1 MQLLLKYYS
10 LRGIRI
16 FIIISIINMVIVW
29 LSHNLLITETVF
41 YNTYSEQLT
50 MDRSLM
56 FFESMKEF
64 VWLSYALVPVMLF
77 LKSTIIS
84 LIIYTGIFLYN
95 LNSHVTFGSVFRIV
109 LSSEIILSIAS
120 IIKVLWL
127 YFFGGN
133 FDLNDMGF
141 FYPLSLINFF
151 SINEISLIWI
161 YPLQIIN
168 VFQVLYILLLS
179 FGLKKVCRLED
190 SDSDKVVLSTYI
202 PAITIWIALIIFLS
216 IDLAV

>member
-1 MQLLLKYYS
+1 M
-10 LRGIRI
+10 
-16 FIIISIINMVIVW
+16 IIAIINMAVVW
-29 LSHNLLITETVF
+29 LSQNLLITETVF

-56 FFESMKEF
+56 LFERMKDF
-64 VWLSYALVPVMLF
+64 VWFSYAMVPVLLF
-77 LKSTIIS
+77 LKTTFIS

-95 LNSHVTFGSVFRIV
+95 LNSQVNFGTVFRIV
-109 LSSEIILSIAS
+109 LCSEIILSVAS
-120 IIKVLWL
+120 LIKFLWM

-133 FDLNDMGF
+133 LDLNDLVF

-151 SINEISLIWI
+151 TKEEVSRIWI

-168 VFQVLYILLLS
+168 VFQILYILLLS
-179 FGLKKVCRLED
+179 FGLKRICMLDD
-190 SDSDKVVLSTYI
+190 SDSDRIVLSTYL
-202 PAITIWIALIIFLS
+202 PALTIWIAVIIFIS